1 VNTVLAR
8 TFLEVV
14 ESGSFLAAA
23 ERLIV
28 TQSTVSMRIKALE
41 EEVGR
46 QLFVR
51 GKSGTEPTAAGHQL
65 RPYVELLLNAW
76 ERARQEIALPTGIE
90 TVLAIG
96 AEGHL
101 WDSFLISWLSEF
113 RSSHTQI
120 AVRAETGEAAWL
132 MRQLSES
139 LLDIVVTYAPSA
151 RSGVVVEPL
160 YDEKLVLVA
169 HIPRGVERW
178 RADYIYTD
186 WGFDFREAH
195 TRAYPG
201 VNRPMLTGNLGA
213 LTVRLILD
221 GGGSGYFPIGAV
233 REHLARKAL
242 FLVSGAPVFERRVY
256 CVFAR
261 QRKARRLVPEVIEHL
276 RASGRRAADCEM
288 PGPPSS

>member
-1 VNTVLAR
+1 MNTVLAR
-8 TFLEVV
+8 TFIEVV

-23 ERLIV
+23 ERLNV

-51 GKSGTEPTAAGHQL
+51 GKSGTEPTAAGHQF
-65 RPYVELLLNAW
+65 RPYIELLLNAW

-90 TVLAIG
+90 AVLSIG

-101 WDSFLISWLSEF
+101 WDSFLIRWLSGF
-113 RSSHTQI
+113 RGSHTHV

-132 MRQLSES
+132 TKQLAES
-139 LLDIVVTYAPSA
+139 LLDIVVTYTPNA
-151 RSGVVVEPL
+151 RSGVVIEPL
-160 YDEKLVLVA
+160 YDEKLVLVS
-169 HIPRGVERW
+169 HVPRGVERW
-178 RADYIYTD
+178 RPDYIYTD
-186 WGFDFREAH
+186 WGSDFREAH

-201 VNRPMLTGNLGA
+201 VNRPILTGNLGA
-213 LTVRLILD
+213 LTVRLIIE

-233 REHLARKAL
+233 REHLARKTL

-261 QRKARRLVPEVIEHL
+261 QREARNLLPAVIEDL
-276 RASGRRAADCEM
+276 LVFGRRAAQYDA
-288 PGPPSS
+288 PTSLG